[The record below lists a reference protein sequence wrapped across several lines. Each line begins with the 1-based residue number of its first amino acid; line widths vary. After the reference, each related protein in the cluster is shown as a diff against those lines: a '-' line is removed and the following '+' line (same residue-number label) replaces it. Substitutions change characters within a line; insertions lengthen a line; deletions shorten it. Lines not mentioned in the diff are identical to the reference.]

1 MIRAEAEVLTVLFVI
16 GNLDVGGAERHLAQV
31 LPKLRQVGF
40 SPIVYTLTH
49 KGKLADVLDSEGVR
63 VVEPWFSAYFRRM
76 PGLFRRLLLTS
87 FSFMA
92 FCILMMRCRPSI
104 VHFFLPE
111 SYLFG
116 GVCSLMMGPRIKV
129 MSRRSL
135 NLYQLKYP
143 LLARVERMLH
153 SGMNAILGNSKAVV
167 RELGGEGV
175 KANRLG
181 LLYNGI
187 ELDVFDKLPSRFLVR
202 SQLGIGQDALMMVC
216 VANLIPYKGHID
228 LIHALS
234 EIHMALPRDW
244 VMALVGRDSGIA
256 PELKALAHRLGVA
269 DHILWL
275 GERSDAI
282 AICSAADIGV
292 LSSHQEG
299 FSNSVL
305 EGMAAGVAMVVT
317 DVGGNAEAV
326 VDGVSGLVVPARD
339 PSALG
344 QALLRLANEPAARE
358 RMAQSG
364 QQRVAEN
371 FSLAACVNQYAGLY
385 KALLSQPD
393 CDVQQ
398 ALDAA
403 QNPRS

>member
-1 MIRAEAEVLTVLFVI
+1 MVNILFVI

-31 LPKLRQVGF
+31 LPKLRYMGF
-40 SPIVYTLTH
+40 SPLVYTLTH
-49 KGKLADVLDSEGVR
+49 KGKLATILEGQGVR
-63 VVEPWFSAYFRRM
+63 VVEPWFSAFFRRM
-76 PGLFRRLLLTS
+76 PGLLKRPLLTS
-87 FSFMA
+87 FSAVTFFML
-92 FCILMMRCRPSI
+92 ILRYRPSV

-116 GVCSLMMGPRIKV
+116 GISSWLMGPRIKV

-143 LLARVERMLH
+143 VLARIEQVLH
-153 SGMNAILGNSKAVV
+153 SGMNAILGNSRAVV
-167 RELGGEGV
+167 RELAGEGV
-175 KANRLG
+175 KTSRLG
-181 LLYNGI
+181 LLHNGI
-187 ELDVFDKLPSRFLVR
+187 DLDVFEKLPPRSSVR
-202 SQLGIGQDALMMVC
+202 STLGIGQDALMIVC

-234 EIHMALPRDW
+234 EVRLALPRDW
-244 VMALVGRDSGIA
+244 VIALVGRDCGIA
-256 PELKALAHRLGVA
+256 SELKVWAKRLGVA
-269 DHILWL
+269 EHILWM

-305 EGMAAGVAMVVT
+305 EGMAAGIAMVVT

-326 VDGVSGLVVPARD
+326 MDGVSGLVVPARD
-339 PSALG
+339 PFALG
-344 QALLRLANEPAARE
+344 RALLTLANDTAARQ
-358 RMAQSG
+358 RMAQAG
-364 QQRVAEN
+364 RQRVVDN
-371 FSLAACVNQYAGLY
+371 FSLTTCVNRYAGLY
-385 KALLSQPD
+385 RALLSDPG
-393 CDVQQ
+393 CNVQR

-403 QNPRS
+403 QSPKS

>member
-1 MIRAEAEVLTVLFVI
+1 
-16 GNLDVGGAERHLAQV
+16 
-31 LPKLRQVGF
+31 
-40 SPIVYTLTH
+40 
-49 KGKLADVLDSEGVR
+49 
-63 VVEPWFSAYFRRM
+63 M

>member
-1 MIRAEAEVLTVLFVI
+1 MVKIVFVI

-31 LPKLRQVGF
+31 LPKLKHVGF
-40 SPIVYTLTH
+40 SPLVYTLTH
-49 KGKLADVLDSEGVR
+49 KGKLAAVLESQGVR
-63 VVEPWFSAYFRRM
+63 VVEPWFSGYFRRM
-76 PGLFRRLLLTS
+76 PALFRRLLLTP
-87 FSFMA
+87 FSLVA
-92 FCILMMRCRPSI
+92 FCILMLRYRPSV

-111 SYLFG
+111 SYLLG
-116 GVCSLMMGPRIKV
+116 GVSSWLMGPRIKV

-143 LLARVERMLH
+143 VLARVERVLH

-167 RELGGEGV
+167 RELAGEGV
-175 KANRLG
+175 RISRLG

-187 ELDVFDKLPSRFLVR
+187 DLDVFEKLPTRSLVR
-202 SQLGIGQDALMMVC
+202 SGLGISSDALVMVC
-216 VANLIPYKGHID
+216 VANLLPYKGHID
-228 LIHALS
+228 LIHALG
-234 EIHMALPRDW
+234 EIRLALHRDW
-244 VMALVGRDSGIA
+244 VIVLVGRDCGIA
-256 PELKALAHRLGVA
+256 PELKALAKRLGVA
-269 DHILWL
+269 EHILWV

-305 EGMAAGVAMVVT
+305 EGMAAGIAMVVT
-317 DVGGNAEAV
+317 NVGGNAEAV
-326 VDGVSGLVVPARD
+326 TDGVSGLVVPARD

-344 QALLRLANEPAARE
+344 RALLTLANDTTARQS
-358 RMAQSG
+358 MARAG
-364 QQRVAEN
+364 RQRVVEN
-371 FSLAACVNQYAGLY
+371 FSLTTCVNRYAGLY
-385 KALLSQPD
+385 RALLSHPD

-403 QNPRS
+403 QTPGN